1 MTVTADRPPRTWRM
15 SFSMTPDQIVDGS
28 KTVTRRHA
36 DTWRTIRAGD
46 LIVPIRKGQGLKRGE
61 RQEPL
66 IDGRLIVTSVRIE
79 PLASVDVDEMR
90 DEGFDPDAWADPVT
104 GGRGPLGWVR
114 WWAHGHGHGRG
125 PTVESE
131 LEAWLRSTMCRR
143 IEFRRADRCLVCPSC
158 GASASLPLGVTC
170 ADHQPREVWA

>member
-1 MTVTADRPPRTWRM
+1 MTVTADRPRTWRM
-15 SFSMTPDQIVDGS
+15 SFSMTPTQIVDGS

-66 IDGRLIVTSVRIE
+66 IDGRLIVTSVRLE
-79 PLASVDVDEMR
+79 PLASVDADEMR

-104 GGRGPLGWVR
+104 GDRGPLGWVR

-125 PTVESE
+125 PTGE
-131 LEAWLRSTMCRR
+131 LEMEAWLRSTECRR
-143 IEFRRADRCLVCPSC
+143 IEFRRAYRGLACPSC

>member
-15 SFSMTPDQIVDGS
+15 AFSMTTTQIVDGS

-66 IDGRLIVTSVRIE
+66 IDGRLIVTSVRLE
-79 PLASVDVDEMR
+79 PLASVDADEMR
-90 DEGFDPDAWADPVT
+90 DEGFDPDVWRDPVT
-104 GGRGPLGWVR
+104 GHRGPLGWVR

-125 PTVESE
+125 PTGE
-131 LEAWLRSTMCRR
+131 LEMEAWLRSTECRR
-143 IEFRRADRCLVCPSC
+143 IEFRRAYRVLACPSC

-170 ADHQPREVWA
+170 VDHQPREVWS

>member
-1 MTVTADRPPRTWRM
+1 MTGSADRPRTWRM
-15 SFSMTPDQIVDGS
+15 SFSMTPTQIVDGS

-66 IDGRLIVTSVRIE
+66 IDGRLIVTSVRLE
-79 PLASVDVDEMR
+79 PLASVDADEMR

-104 GGRGPLGWVR
+104 AERGPLGWVR

-125 PTVESE
+125 PTGELE

-170 ADHQPREVWA
+170 ADHQPREVWS